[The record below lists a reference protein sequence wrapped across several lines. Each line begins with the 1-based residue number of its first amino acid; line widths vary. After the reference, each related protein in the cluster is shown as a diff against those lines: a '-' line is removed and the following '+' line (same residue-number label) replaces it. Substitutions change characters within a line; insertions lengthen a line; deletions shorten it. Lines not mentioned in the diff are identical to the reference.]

1 MTQEDNYA
9 VAATT
14 RFLQSEFDA
23 VENWRRSQRRIPP
36 LAEALRVLVR
46 RGLAAT
52 EGDEEQE
59 QAA

>member
-1 MTQEDNYA
+1 MTEDSNA

-14 RFLQSEFDA
+14 RFPQDEFDA
-23 VENWRRSQRRIPP
+23 VENWRRAQRKIPP

-46 RGLAAT
+46 RGLAASS
-52 EGDEEQE
+52 ESDEEQ